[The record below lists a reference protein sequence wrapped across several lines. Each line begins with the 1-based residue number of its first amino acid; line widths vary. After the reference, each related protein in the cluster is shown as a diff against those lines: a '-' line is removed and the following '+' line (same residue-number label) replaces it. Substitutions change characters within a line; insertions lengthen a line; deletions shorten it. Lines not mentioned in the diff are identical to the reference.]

1 MRILN
6 LNNMNGIIIT
16 NQDIG
21 HNAYKIRRFTEEGKK
36 LGISLSHYIND
47 GSLVI
52 DDTYEEIGKSG
63 SIYNKKDVIQE
74 LNNLKEDRN
83 IEIYN
88 FKCNKISNN
97 IYLVHY
103 ITKNNDK
110 NIYRTSIWKEENNLK
125 IIFHQASEYKENI
138 ELEKF

>member
-1 MRILN
+1 MNEKILN
-6 LNNMNGIIIT
+6 LE
-16 NQDIG
+16 
-21 HNAYKIRRFTEEGKK
+21 K
-36 LGISLSHYIND
+36 SLFKYEYMSNIEYLDSI
-47 GSLVI
+47 I

-103 ITKNNDK
+103 ITKSNDK
-110 NIYRTSIWKEENNLK
+110 NIYRTSIWREEESLK
-125 IIFHQASEYKENI
+125 ILFHQASEYKENI